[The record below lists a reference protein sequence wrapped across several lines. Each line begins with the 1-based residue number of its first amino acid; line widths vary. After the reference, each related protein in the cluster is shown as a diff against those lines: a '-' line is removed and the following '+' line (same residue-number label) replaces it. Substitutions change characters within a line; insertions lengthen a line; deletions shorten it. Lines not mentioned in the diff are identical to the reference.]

1 MIIHV
6 IEPGETVDS
15 IAQLYGVSPEW
26 IIREHGIIDPND
38 LAVGGSLV
46 ILYPEI
52 THTVVEGDTLESIA
66 NMYGVSVIS
75 LLQNNF
81 FLSDQ
86 EFLQVGDSIV
96 IKYQDEKK
104 RAITVTG
111 YCYPFIEE
119 RVLRK
124 TLPSLTYLIV
134 YSYLINVDGSV
145 RKENDELVIEYARAY
160 GVPPIMMVSINRT
173 GEVLD
178 SDMASTILNNEELR
192 NFLINDIIVTVI
204 TKGYAGIGLM
214 PLYIYPTDRALYVE
228 FLEELINRV
237 QALGLIVFD
246 TIIIDTF
253 ELISDIFSTQS
264 YIKFLNALVDGTIF
278 FPISTG
284 IRLDAPM
291 GVSSYGMATDM
302 LAYFLEY
309 IPTQELQLGIN
320 TVGFIWELPY
330 IQCLSEGNTIS
341 VSSATLLARDYDIPI
356 LYDEVTQSAFFL
368 FQDDN
373 QELLV
378 RFRDARSY
386 AKYMELVDQYN
397 LEGIGVWNIMS
408 YIHPLWLI
416 VNSQYEIIKVDL

>member
-341 VSSATLLARDYDIPI
+341 VSSAILLARDYDIPI

>member
-302 LAYFLEY
+302 LVYFLEY

>member
-302 LAYFLEY
+302 LTYFLEY

-341 VSSATLLARDYDIPI
+341 VSSAILLARDYDIPI

>member
-192 NFLINDIIVTVI
+192 NFLINDIINTVI

-341 VSSATLLARDYDIPI
+341 VSSAILLARDYDIPI

>member
-192 NFLINDIIVTVI
+192 NFLINDIIDTVI

-302 LAYFLEY
+302 LVYFLEY

-341 VSSATLLARDYDIPI
+341 VSSATLLAIDYDIPI

>member
-192 NFLINDIIVTVI
+192 NFLINDIINTVI

-264 YIKFLNALVDGTIF
+264 YIKPLNALVDGTIF

-341 VSSATLLARDYDIPI
+341 VSSATLLAIDYDIPI

>member
-192 NFLINDIIVTVI
+192 NFLINDIIDTVI

-341 VSSATLLARDYDIPI
+341 VSSATLLAIDYDIPI

>member
-192 NFLINDIIVTVI
+192 NFLINDIINTVI